1 MILKVVKLNNEAT
14 VPSRN
19 FQDDAGLDLHALHD
33 TFIPLGKTV
42 LVKTGIAINIPIG
55 HVGKIEDRSS
65 VALKGI
71 RTGAGVIDPGYTG
84 EVGVVLH
91 NLSYQKDH
99 DIGRLGYTVKAGDK
113 IAQLLLLETK
123 PFELVVQDTLDTT
136 SRSNSGFG
144 SSGR

>member
-1 MILKVVKLNNEAT
+1 MILKVVKLNSEAVT
-14 VPSRN
+14 PTRN
-19 FQDDAGLDLHALHD
+19 YHDDAGLDLHALHD

-65 VALKGI
+65 MALKGI

-84 EVGVVLH
+84 EIGVVLH
-91 NLSYQKDH
+91 NLNNQQDH
-99 DIGRLGYTVKAGDK
+99 NIGRLGFTVKVGDK
-113 IAQLLLLETK
+113 IAQLLLLETRT
-123 PFELVVQDTLDTT
+123 FELVVQDTLDTT
-136 SRSNSGFG
+136 PRSNSGFG